1 MPIHKKDRSFQNIIR
16 EVDIDKIPLEF
27 IQSLSLRLENGDR
40 VIFDGEDLQEIEE
53 DNIILFLISAIDELG
68 EEYGSPIEDLEI
80 IINYNRLEE
89 EIQKLTKNLL
99 DKDNPNDSSNTSL

>member
-99 DKDNPNDSSNTSL
+99 DKDNSNDSSDPST